1 MIHHRKGKIEEV
13 YYFSCV
19 AYLMIFFR
27 VDLPLRQNGKKCELQ
42 GIFVGAK
49 VVRGFDWEWGN
60 QDGGE
65 GN

>member
-1 MIHHRKGKIEEV
+1 MIKREIWPFLCCAKVMNIIFYFRIELPVRKN
-13 YYFSCV
+13 
-19 AYLMIFFR
+19 AR
-27 VDLPLRQNGKKCELQ
+27 KCELK

-49 VVRGFDWEWGN
+49 VIRGSNWEWGD